1 MTSIDEIAP
10 ARSRIH
16 RVAVVVFDGV
26 VMADFA
32 TPSTLFEVIV
42 GTDGAP
48 CYEVRNCAVRGRT
61 ACAGPVELRVRHTLA
76 GLQGA
81 DTVIVPGMRD
91 PYAPIDPSLVRA
103 LRAAHARGARLVSIC
118 TGAFALAATGLLD
131 GRRATTHWA
140 CAGELARL
148 HPAIEV
154 DPNVLY
160 VDDGGPLSSAGAS
173 AALDLCLHL
182 VRRDCGA
189 EIAARTARLL
199 VAPLER
205 PGGQA
210 QFVEPRSESIDRGSL
225 QPLLEWIEHHLD
237 EPLDVESL
245 AARASVSPR
254 TLHRRFAEQTGTTP
268 LGWVLDARVRGARR
282 LLETGS
288 LPIERVAA
296 ITGFGSGVSL
306 REHFRRRLGVAP
318 TEYRRAFRA

>member
-1 MTSIDEIAP
+1 MTPVDGIAP
-10 ARSRIH
+10 IADRPH
-16 RVAVVVFDGV
+16 RLAVVAFDGV

-32 TPSTLFEVIV
+32 TPSTLFEVV
-42 GTDGAP
+42 RGVDGTAR
-48 CYEVRNCAVRGRT
+48 YEVRNCAVRNRT
-61 ACAGPVELRVRHTLA
+61 ARAGSVELRVGHTLA
-76 GLQGA
+76 GLRGA
-81 DTVIVPGMRD
+81 DTVIVPGTRD
-91 PYAPIDPSLVRA
+91 PYAPVDPALVRA

-140 CAGELARL
+140 CAEGLARL
-148 HPAIEV
+148 HPAVEV

-173 AALDLCLHL
+173 AAVDLCLHL

-189 EIAARTARLL
+189 EVAARTARAL

-210 QFVEPRSESIDRGSL
+210 QFVESRPAVPDRGSL

-237 EPLDVESL
+237 EPLDVASL

-268 LGWVLDARVRGARR
+268 LGWVLDARIRGARR

-296 ITGFGSGVSL
+296 IAGFGSGVSL

>member
-1 MTSIDEIAP
+1 MTPSP
-10 ARSRIH
+10 ARAHRI
-16 RVAVVVFDGV
+16 AVIAYDGV
-26 VMADFA
+26 VLADFA
-32 TPSTLFEVIV
+32 TPSTLFEVV
-42 GTDGAP
+42 RGNDDGP
-48 CYEVRNCAVRGRT
+48 CYEVRHCAVRNRT
-61 ACAGPVELRVRHTLA
+61 ARSGSLELRVRHTLT
-76 GLQGA
+76 GLRDA
-81 DTVIVPGMRD
+81 DTVIVPGMCD
-91 PYAPIDPSLVRA
+91 PHAAVDPALVRA
-103 LRAAHARGARLVSIC
+103 LRASSERGARLVSIC

-140 CAGELARL
+140 CAEELARR
-148 HPAIEV
+148 HPAIDV

-182 VRRDCGA
+182 VRRDHGA
-189 EIAARTARLL
+189 EIAARAARLA

-210 QFVEPRSESIDRGSL
+210 QFVERRTDAVHGGSL

-245 AARASVSPR
+245 AARVSVSPR

-268 LGWVLDARVRGARR
+268 LGWVLDARVREARR

-296 ITGFGSGVSL
+296 STGFGSGVSL

-318 TEYRRAFRA
+318 TEYRRAFRS